1 MEVYRKY
8 PCKYRLV
15 VIEGNIGAGKTSLAS
30 RISTDYNSHL
40 ILERFADNPFLPK
53 FYQDPDRFAFPLEM
67 SFLADRYIQLKKELI
82 DPDIFAPFIVTDYY
96 FMKSLIFAG
105 NTLTGDEYK
114 LYSQLFHIM
123 YSSLPK
129 PDLYVYLHQ
138 DIDNL
143 LVNIWN
149 RGRDYESAI
158 TADYLRKIQTGYFDF
173 FRQEPSMRILV
184 VDTREI
190 DFVNHQEDY
199 HTLLDA
205 IFGQEHPAG
214 LTRIFPCSGVQNAE

>member
-1 MEVYRKY
+1 MEIAETV

-15 VIEGNIGAGKTSLAS
+15 IIEGNIGAGKTSLAT
-30 RISTDYNSHL
+30 RISADYGSHL

-53 FYQDPDRFAFPLEM
+53 FYQDQMRYAFPLEM
-67 SFLADRYIQLKKELI
+67 SFLADRYTQLKKELI
-82 DPDIFAPFIVTDYY
+82 DPDIFAPFIVADYY

-105 NTLTGDEYK
+105 NTLDGDEYK

-123 YSSLPK
+123 YSSLPR

-138 DIDNL
+138 DPENL

-158 TADYLRKIQTGYFDF
+158 TADYLKKIQSGYFDF
-173 FRQEPSMRILV
+173 FRQEPAMRLLV

-190 DFVNHQEDY
+190 DFVNKPEHY
-199 HTLLDA
+199 KLLIET
-205 IFGQEHPAG
+205 IFGKEYPIGLNRVFPHPE
-214 LTRIFPCSGVQNAE
+214 S

>member
-1 MEVYRKY
+1 MELNKKY
-8 PCKYRLV
+8 PCNYRLV
-15 VIEGNIGAGKTSLAS
+15 IIEGNIGAGKTSLAS
-30 RISTDYNSHL
+30 RISNDYHGHL

-67 SFLADRYIQLKKELI
+67 SFLADRYTQLKKELI
-82 DPDIFAPFIVTDYY
+82 DPDIFVPFIVADYY

-105 NTLTGDEYK
+105 NTLAGDEYK

-123 YSSLPK
+123 YASLPK

-138 DIDNL
+138 DPDNL
-143 LVNIWN
+143 LINIWN
-149 RGRDYESAI
+149 RGREYESAI
-158 TADYLRKIQTGYFDF
+158 TADYLKKIQTGYFDF

-190 DFVNHQEDY
+190 DFVNNQVDY
-199 HTLLDA
+199 YALLDT
-205 IFGQEHPAG
+205 IFGQEYPVG
-214 LTRIFPCSGVQNAE
+214 LSRIFPHQGK

>member
-1 MEVYRKY
+1 MEISKKY
-8 PCKYRLV
+8 PCQYRLV

-30 RISTDYNSHL
+30 RISTDYGGHL

-67 SFLADRYIQLKKELI
+67 SFLADRYTQLKKELI
-82 DPDIFAPFIVTDYY
+82 DPDIFNPFIIADYY

-105 NTLTGDEYK
+105 NTLAGDEYK

-138 DIDNL
+138 DPDNL
-143 LVNIWN
+143 LINIWN
-149 RGRDYESAI
+149 RGREYESAI
-158 TADYLRKIQTGYFDF
+158 TAGYLKKIQSGYFDF

-190 DFVNHQEDY
+190 DFVNNTDDY
-199 HTLLDA
+199 FTLLDTL
-205 IFGQEHPAG
+205 FGHEYPAG
-214 LTRIFPCSGVQNAE
+214 LTMAYPHAGM

>member
-1 MEVYRKY
+1 MEINKKY
-8 PCKYRLV
+8 PCNYRLV

-30 RISTDYNSHL
+30 RISMDYNSHL

-53 FYQDPDRFAFPLEM
+53 FYQDPDRFAFLLEM
-67 SFLADRYIQLKKELI
+67 SFLADRYTQLKKELI
-82 DPDIFAPFIVTDYY
+82 DPDIFTPFIVADYY

-105 NTLTGDEYK
+105 NTLTGNEYK

-123 YSSLPK
+123 YSFLPK

-138 DIDNL
+138 DPDNL
-143 LVNIWN
+143 LINIWN
-149 RGRDYESAI
+149 RGREYESAI
-158 TADYLRKIQTGYFDF
+158 TADYLKRIQAGYFDF

-190 DFVNHQEDY
+190 DFVNNQEDY
-199 HTLLDA
+199 NIMLET
-205 IFGQEHPAG
+205 IFRYEYPVG
-214 LTRIFPCSGVQNAE
+214 LSRTFPHSGK